1 MAEDEPTTMSQGSGD
16 GDDAIPT
23 DDVDT
28 EGHSI
33 GLLLGMNA
41 LGQAREA
48 EARKRTRKAAEE
60 PLPPLSR
67 PWPNMREEKKP

>member
-1 MAEDEPTTMSQGSGD
+1 MAEDEATTMTPGAGD
-16 GDDAIPT
+16 GGEAIPT

-28 EGHSI
+28 EGQSF

-48 EARKRTRKAAEE
+48 EARKRTRKAADE

-67 PWPNMREEKKP
+67 PWPSMREEKKA